1 MNKNSILKKDQIID
15 KKYNVSFFVKKGDY
29 AETYR
34 VQNNKGQ
41 TKLLKLFD
49 YKKLHHS
56 QFTENNEV
64 LEIEILKNLNHPN
77 IIKYYDSGVI
87 MVDNQQYAYL
97 VLDFI
102 SGETLA
108 EKLKRESCSTY
119 TWCT

>member
-15 KKYNVSFFVKKGDY
+15 KKYNVSFFIKKGDY

-77 IIKYYDSGVI
+77 IIKYHDS
-87 MVDNQQYAYL
+87 
-97 VLDFI
+97 
-102 SGETLA
+102 
-108 EKLKRESCSTY
+108 
-119 TWCT
+119 